1 MAEAPSRGLADVVAA
16 STALSDIDGRAG
28 LLFYRG
34 YDIHELAAH
43 ASFEEIAFLLQR
55 GHAPSRG
62 ELDGYRA
69 ELAAGRQLGALA
81 ARRPGGHR
89 RGGSARWRRCAAWSR
104 SAAPMTAMPSRTSR
118 RPTSARP
125 PG

>member
-1 MAEAPSRGLADVVAA
+1 MADGPSRGLADVVAA
-16 STALSDIDGRAG
+16 STALSDIDGHAG

-34 YDIHELAAH
+34 YDINDVAGR

-55 GHAPSRG
+55 GTAPDRG

-81 ARRPGGHR
+81 AGDLDGIARHQRPMEALR
-89 RGGSARWRRCAAWSR
+89 SLVSLGSADDPYWN
-104 SAAPMTAMPSRTSR
+104 
-118 RPTSARP
+118 
-125 PG
+125 